1 MTITKK
7 INYSSSAIIFVMALF
22 VVTAVWFFQ
31 KNAIIEQKEILLD
44 DLHKQIDM
52 RVGAYKKILQFIFE
66 NDRRTTAVA
75 TYVAHNAIIRDG
87 LIDGRLDLIGG
98 ELKSVC
104 LQNDMDFIVIFEHSG
119 NYFASGPA
127 GITHKI
133 AEDHFRDLPHFQ
145 TFQDDFDDE
154 DTVEESR
161 SVGSYE
167 KWTRDILVDYM
178 IDVEGATGIIDLAVD
193 VIPGNNA
200 HEIIGYVLVGKNI
213 SGQAGPLK
221 DFWSMTG
228 NFSIL
233 ADGLTPIS
241 WAGLPGQKNDIALS
255 LDSLKTRNHDRGDLT
270 LKLFETAYHADYF
283 PVKNFFGDVI
293 ASVYTGESDEALI
306 SQINRIEQQAVESI
320 DKLRIILM
328 LLILVALIVSMVI
341 MSIIGKK
348 IAAPIVAASNAAQKI
363 AAGDLDHSLRESA
376 DDETGLLNKSLN
388 RMISSL
394 RNLRND
400 NKRILDDLQKESEIA
415 KEARSEAEHAN
426 KAKSAF
432 LANMSHEIRTP
443 MNGVIGMTD
452 LLLDTDLDAI
462 QTQYAAVIKNSGES
476 LLSLIN
482 DILDFSKIA
491 AGKLK
496 IEEID
501 FDLRTLMDDFAAT
514 MSFRMEEKDLEFI
527 CSTDPELPD
536 FFRSDPGRIKQILIN
551 LTGNAVKFTEN
562 GEIAVR
568 CRLEEELENS
578 YKLFFS
584 IKDTGIGISK
594 ENQTKLFQEFTQ
606 ADSTTT
612 RKFGGTGLGLTISKK
627 LSELLG
633 GEIGI
638 ESDLGKG
645 STFWFTIELKKSDK
659 KTEPVTIG
667 DLGKAKVLIIDD
679 NATNLEVAR
688 SMLSSWRIEHSLA
701 KSGADGLDMLNNAR
715 EAGAPFNIAV
725 LDMQMPGM
733 SGAEVGKAIKDDEKL
748 RNTHLVL
755 FTSMGNRGDADR
767 FKKAGFA
774 AFLTKPLRQRDLY
787 GCLAQLMGMSVE
799 KDNSEKQLITRHSI
813 REDRRRSAN
822 ILLVEDNKTN
832 RMVATAILKKT
843 GHNID
848 IALDGLEAVE
858 KLKSMRFDLVFMD
871 LQMPVMGGL
880 EATAIIRDKNSEVLD
895 HEVPIVAMTANAM
908 KGDREVCINAGMD
921 DYIPKPIKAKIV
933 ADTIEKWAK
942 CGEDIPEQNNAIPQ
956 ESNGSEKETVAKID
970 SYIFDPK
977 VILDNL
983 MDDKELAASIIGE
996 FLTDIPVQIGTLRDY
1011 LDNDN
1016 TEDARRQA
1024 HTIKGASANVGATA
1038 LRELAFNMENAV
1050 NSGDLDAVQEN
1061 MPQLLNGFEELKKA
1075 MSSVLDSWKTLS

>member
-1 MTITKK
+1 
-7 INYSSSAIIFVMALF
+7 
-22 VVTAVWFFQ
+22 
-31 KNAIIEQKEILLD
+31 
-44 DLHKQIDM
+44 
-52 RVGAYKKILQFIFE
+52 
-66 NDRRTTAVA
+66 
-75 TYVAHNAIIRDG
+75 
-87 LIDGRLDLIGG
+87 
-98 ELKSVC
+98 
-104 LQNDMDFIVIFEHSG
+104 
-119 NYFASGPA
+119 
-127 GITHKI
+127 
-133 AEDHFRDLPHFQ
+133 
-145 TFQDDFDDE
+145 
-154 DTVEESR
+154 
-161 SVGSYE
+161 
-167 KWTRDILVDYM
+167 
-178 IDVEGATGIIDLAVD
+178 
-193 VIPGNNA
+193 
-200 HEIIGYVLVGKNI
+200 
-213 SGQAGPLK
+213 
-221 DFWSMTG
+221 
-228 NFSIL
+228 
-233 ADGLTPIS
+233 
-241 WAGLPGQKNDIALS
+241 
-255 LDSLKTRNHDRGDLT
+255 
-270 LKLFETAYHADYF
+270 
-283 PVKNFFGDVI
+283 
-293 ASVYTGESDEALI
+293 
-306 SQINRIEQQAVESI
+306 
-320 DKLRIILM
+320 
-328 LLILVALIVSMVI
+328 
-341 MSIIGKK
+341 
-348 IAAPIVAASNAAQKI
+348 
-363 AAGDLDHSLRESA
+363 
-376 DDETGLLNKSLN
+376 
-388 RMISSL
+388 
-394 RNLRND
+394 
-400 NKRILDDLQKESEIA
+400 
-415 KEARSEAEHAN
+415 
-426 KAKSAF
+426 
-432 LANMSHEIRTP
+432 

-452 LLLDTDLDAI
+452 LLLDTDLDAT

-551 LTGNAVKFTEN
+551 LTGNAVKFTEK

-568 CRLEEELENS
+568 CRLEAELQNS

-715 EAGAPFNIAV
+715 EVGAPFNIAV
-725 LDMQMPGM
+725 IDMQMPGM

-767 FKKAGFA
+767 FKKAVFA
-774 AFLTKPLRQRDLY
+774 AFLTKPLRQRDFY
-787 GCLAQLMGMSVE
+787 DCLTQLMGMSVE
-799 KDNSEKQLITRHSI
+799 KDNSQKQLITRHSI

-858 KLKSMRFDLVFMD
+858 KLKSKRFDLVFMD

-880 EATAIIRDKNSEVLD
+880 EATAIIRNKNSEVLD

-908 KGDREVCINAGMD
+908 KGDREMCINAGMD

-933 ADTIEKWAK
+933 ADAIEKWAK
-942 CGEDIPEQNNAIPQ
+942 CGEDIPEQNNTIPQ
-956 ESNGSEKETVAKID
+956 GSNGSEKETGAKID

-996 FLTDIPVQIGTLRDY
+996 FLMDIPVQIGTLRDY
-1011 LDNDN
+1011 LDNGN

-1038 LRELAFNMENAV
+1038 LRELAFNMENAIK
-1050 NSGDLDAVQEN
+1050 SGDLDAVQEN

-1075 MSSVLDSWKTLS
+1075 MSSVLDSWKALS

>member
-7 INYSSSAIIFVMALF
+7 ISYSSSTIIFVMALIL
-22 VVTAVWFFQ
+22 VIAVWFSQ
-31 KNAIIEQKEILLD
+31 KNAIIKQKGILLD

-52 RVGAYKKILQFIFE
+52 RVEAYKKILQFIFA

-75 TYVAHNAIIRDG
+75 TYVAHNAIIRNG
-87 LIDGRLDLIGG
+87 LIDDRLDLVGG

-104 LQNDMDFIVIFEHSG
+104 LQNDMDFIVIFDHSG
-119 NYFASGPA
+119 DYFNSSPA
-127 GITHKI
+127 GITHKT
-133 AEDHFRDLPHFQ
+133 AEYHFRGLPHFQ

-167 KWTRDILVDYM
+167 KWARNILADYM
-178 IDVEGATGIIDLAVD
+178 IDVEGVTGIIDLAVD

-200 HEIIGYVLVGKNI
+200 HEIIGYVLVGNNI
-213 SGQAGPLK
+213 SGQAGPLE

-233 ADGLTPIS
+233 SDGLTPIS

-255 LDSLKTRNHDRGDLT
+255 LNSLTTRNHGLGDLT
-270 LKLFETAYHADYF
+270 LKLFKTTYHADYF
-283 PVKNFFGDVI
+283 PVKNFFGEVI
-293 ASVYTGESDEALI
+293 ASVYTGESDEAFV

-320 DKLRIILM
+320 DKLRAILM
-328 LLILVALIVSMVI
+328 LLILVAFIVSVVV
-341 MSIIGKK
+341 MSIIGSK

-400 NKRILDDLQKESEIA
+400 NERILDDLQKESEIA
-415 KEARSEAEHAN
+415 KQARGDAEYAN

-452 LLLDTDLDAI
+452 LLLDTDLDAT
-462 QTQYAAVIKNSGES
+462 QTQYAALIKNSGES

-501 FDLRTLMDDFAAT
+501 FDLKSLMDDFAAT

-527 CSTDPELPD
+527 CSADPELPD

-551 LTGNAVKFTEN
+551 LTGNAVKFTKN
-562 GEIAVR
+562 GEVAVR
-568 CRLEEELENS
+568 CTIEKELENS
-578 YKLFFS
+578 YKLLFS

-594 ENQTKLFQEFTQ
+594 ENQTKLFKEFTQ

-612 RKFGGTGLGLTISKK
+612 RKFGGTGLGLAISKR

-633 GEIGI
+633 GEIGV

-659 KTEPVTIG
+659 KSEPVTIG

-679 NATNLEVAR
+679 NASNLEVAR
-688 SMLSSWRIEHSLA
+688 SMLSSWSIEHSLA
-701 KSGADGLDMLNNAR
+701 KSGADGLDMLNKAR
-715 EAGAPFNIAV
+715 EAGGPFNIAV
-725 LDMQMPGM
+725 IDMQMPGM

-767 FKKAGFA
+767 FRKAGFA

-787 GCLAQLMGMSVE
+787 GCLARLIGMSVE
-799 KDNSEKQLITRHSI
+799 KNNSEEQLITRHSI

-822 ILLVEDNKTN
+822 LLLVEDNKTN
-832 RMVATAILKKT
+832 RLVATAILKKT
-843 GHNID
+843 GHNVD
-848 IALDGLEAVE
+848 IALNGLDAIE
-858 KLKSMRFDLVFMD
+858 KLKSKRFDLVFMD

-880 EATAIIRDKNSEVLD
+880 EATAIIRDRNSEVLD

-908 KGDREVCINAGMD
+908 KGDREMCINAGMD

-933 ADTIEKWAK
+933 ADIIEKWAK
-942 CGEDIPEQNNAIPQ
+942 RGEDIPEQNLPNQ
-956 ESNGSEKETVAKID
+956 REFNGSEKETAANNF
-970 SYIFDPK
+970 SYIFDAK
-977 VILDNL
+977 IILDNL
-983 MDDKELAASIIGE
+983 MDDRELVASIIE
-996 FLTDIPVQIGTLRDY
+996 DFLTDIPVQIETLRKY
-1011 LDNDN
+1011 LDNGN
-1016 TEDARRQA
+1016 AEDARRQT

-1038 LRELAFNMENAV
+1038 LQELAFEMENAIKA
-1050 NSGDLDAVQEN
+1050 GDLDAVQEN
-1061 MPQLLNGFEELKKA
+1061 MSKLLNRFEELKKA
-1075 MSSVLDSWKTLS
+1075 MNSVLDTWKASS